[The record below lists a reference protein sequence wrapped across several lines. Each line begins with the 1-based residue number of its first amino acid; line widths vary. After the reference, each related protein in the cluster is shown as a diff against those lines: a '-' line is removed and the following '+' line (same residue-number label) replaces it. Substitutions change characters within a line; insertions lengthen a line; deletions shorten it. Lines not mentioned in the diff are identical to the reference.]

1 MIVRVRP
8 DRVPDAC
15 PETLVT
21 VTVIVPVAVIAL
33 GAVVMTE
40 VVLMTSVVLLTV
52 VVVVACVVVVVV
64 TVTGPVAWLVAR
76 LVRVVAVLAAHDPS
90 MTRKTRC
97 SISTSASRTR
107 LPIARNCGAGG

>member
-1 MIVRVRP
+1 
-8 DRVPDAC
+8 
-15 PETLVT
+15 
-21 VTVIVPVAVIAL
+21 VTVIVPVAR
-33 GAVVMTE
+33 
-40 VVLMTSVVLLTV
+40 V
-52 VVVVACVVVVVV
+52 VVVVVVVVV

-107 LPIARNCGAGG
+107 LRIARNCGAGG

>member
-21 VTVIVPVAVIAL
+21 VIVPVAR
-33 GAVVMTE
+33 VV
-40 VVLMTSVVLLTV
+40 
-52 VVVVACVVVVVV
+52 VVVVVV

>member
-21 VTVIVPVAVIAL
+21 VIVPVA
-33 GAVVMTE
+33 E
-40 VVLMTSVVLLTV
+40 VVLMAEVVLLTV
-52 VVVVACVVVVVV
+52 AVIVTVVVARVVVVVV

-97 SISTSASRTR
+97 SISTSASRRR
-107 LPIARNCGAGG
+107 LRIARNCGAGG